1 MVLITGASSGIGE
14 ETARKFAKSG
24 KDLLLIARRKE
35 RLEKLQKEFKALG
48 VNVEIAVLD
57 VRDGEKVRAWG
68 EKNAALL
75 SKVTVLVNN
84 AGLAKGMSTFQDSHP
99 TEWTDMIDTN
109 VTGVLSMTHL
119 LLPHFLKKNEGHI
132 VFLGSVAARWIYGKG
147 NIYCATKAAIHAFS
161 ESLRLDLLG
170 KNIRVTEIS
179 PGLVET
185 EFSEVR
191 FHGDKERAKSVYKG
205 IKPLSAD
212 DIAESIYWAVSV
224 PKHMNVQEMILY
236 PVWQASPNF
245 IHRVTE

>member
-1 MVLITGASSGIGE
+1 MILITGASSGIGE
-14 ETARKFAKSG
+14 ATARKFAKSG
-24 KDLLLIARRKE
+24 NNLLLIARRKE
-35 RLEKLQKEFKALG
+35 RLLKLQEELKALG
-48 VNVEIAVLD
+48 VRVETAVLD
-57 VRDGEKVRAWG
+57 VREGEKVRAWG
-68 EKNAALL
+68 EKNSELL
-75 SKVTVLVNN
+75 SEITVLVNN
-84 AGLAKGMSTFQDSHP
+84 AGLAKGMTTFQDSQP
-99 TEWTDMIDTN
+99 NEWADMIDTN

-132 VFLGSVAARWIYGKG
+132 VNLGSVAARWIYGKG
-147 NIYCATKAAIHAFS
+147 NIYCASKAAIHAFS

-205 IKPLSAD
+205 ITPLSAG
-212 DIAESIYWAVSV
+212 DIAESIYWSVSV

-236 PVWQASPNF
+236 PVWQASPSS
-245 IHRVTE
+245 IHRITE